1 MGSINCRPMLG
12 DTGIDLWYVPTPE
25 IEYHSLFERWGH
37 WLDPSELERLQNHKI
52 SKGQSVFFLTRVA
65 LRYLL
70 SCYFPDIEPATW
82 QFSKAH
88 EGRPFVSGPQH
99 DAPLFNLSHAENMLV
114 FAFSNAGQPG
124 VDIEKSSRQLPAV
137 ELAQR
142 YFSAQETEV
151 LRGLSGRAQ
160 NDYFLML
167 WTLKEASVKASG
179 KGLAKGIRDYTFEL
193 GSPISRSFISESST
207 STAFISEA
215 FHKKAGSELLFYRA
229 GDALADSSRWRLWTA
244 RHNDYQLALALRT
257 PVAQETKECVVTPRQ
272 LSWPNQHELLS
283 WHADLI
289 YE

>member
-1 MGSINCRPMLG
+1 MAPINSRPVLG

-70 SCYFPDIEPATW
+70 SCYFPDIKPAAWRFART
-82 QFSKAH
+82 H

-99 DAPLFNLSHAENMLV
+99 DAPLFNLSHAANMLV

-124 VDIEKSSRQLPAV
+124 VDIEKSSRQLPV
-137 ELAQR
+137 LEMAQR

-179 KGLAKGIRDYTFEL
+179 KGLAKGIRDYSFEL
-193 GSPISRSFISESST
+193 GSSSSGSST
-207 STAFISEA
+207 SKTFISSASPKKEGYELS
-215 FHKKAGSELLFYRA
+215 FHRA
-229 GDALADSSRWRLWTA
+229 GDALADSSRWRLWSA
-244 RHNDYQLALALRT
+244 RHNDYQLALALCT
-257 PVAQETKECVVTPRQ
+257 PVAQNTKECVVTPRQ
-272 LSWPNQHELLS
+272 LCWPNQHELLS

>member
-1 MGSINCRPMLG
+1 MVSINSRPELG

-37 WLDPSELERLQNHKI
+37 WLDPSELERLKSQKI

-70 SCYFPDIEPATW
+70 SCYFPDIEPADWRFART
-82 QFSKAH
+82 H

-99 DAPLFNLSHAENMLV
+99 DAPLFNLSHAENMQV

-124 VDIEKSSRQLPAV
+124 VDIEKSSRQLPV
-137 ELAQR
+137 LEMAQR
-142 YFSAQETEV
+142 YFSSQETEV

-179 KGLAKGIRDYTFEL
+179 KGLAKGIRDYSFEL
-193 GSPISRSFISESST
+193 GSFSLGSST
-207 STAFISEA
+207 SKTFMSGGSQKKESYELS
-215 FHKKAGSELLFYRA
+215 FHRA
-229 GDALADSSRWRLWTA
+229 GNALADSSRWRLWSA

-257 PVAQETKECVVTPRQ
+257 PVAQDAKECVVTPRQ
-272 LSWPNQHELLS
+272 LYWPNQHELLS